1 MLAIKL
7 TQKHPLEVTDMFLNF
22 LKCLNKVLELP
33 YKSNSQQDPQHE
45 KQVEDLLIE
54 YNINYVAQPNGS
66 QSFPDFHLVDY
77 NLDLECKS
85 SKGTKPMWN
94 RGVPKP
100 GALYIFS
107 SKRLSRTTFF
117 WGHDVCPPQTYKRLV
132 EADRNYHEMI
142 NQYNDE
148 NDGDG
153 WINYPRLAFDNRG
166 PNSPDYW
173 KESHIMNVLNHNW
186 SDAVEVRN

>member
-1 MLAIKL
+1 M
-7 TQKHPLEVTDMFLNF
+7 
-22 LKCLNKVLELP
+22 
-33 YKSNSQQDPQHE
+33 
-45 KQVEDLLIE
+45 
-54 YNINYVAQPNGS
+54 
-66 QSFPDFHLVDY
+66 
-77 NLDLECKS
+77 
-85 SKGTKPMWN
+85 
-94 RGVPKP
+94 
-100 GALYIFS
+100 
-107 SKRLSRTTFF
+107 
-117 WGHDVCPPQTYKRLV
+117 V

-166 PNSPDYW
+166 PNAPDYW